1 MSYKHINLTII
12 SLMLVGLATLSSTAF
27 AQGDDIIDVAISDG
41 RFTTLITALQTAELV
56 DTLREDGPFTVFAPT
71 DKAFAELPDGVLEVL
86 LDNPEQLKKLLLYHV
101 VPGKIEAAEVMELSS
116 AKTAFGEAV
125 TINVDGDEVNINGAN
140 VVIPDI
146 EATNGVIHI
155 INAVLIPQTDG
166 SEAEEVMAEE
176 SMAQE
181 ASMDN
186 SMAEETMA
194 ETEETA
200 MDDKA
205 TMTDD
210 QAETPATE
218 GAEMP
223 ASGGDVP
230 FVVYTIF
237 ALLVAGLALIGGGV
251 AVRYRFAAKS

>member
-1 MSYKHINLTII
+1 MSYKFINLTII
-12 SLMLVGLATLSSTAF
+12 TLMLMVLATLSSTAF
-27 AQGDDIIDVAISDG
+27 AEGDDVIDVAISDG

-56 DTLREDGPFTVFAPT
+56 DTLREDGPFTLFAPT
-71 DKAFAELPDGVLEVL
+71 DQAFADLPDGVLQVL

-101 VPGKIEAAEVMELSS
+101 VPGKIEAAEVMDLSS
-116 AKTAFGEAV
+116 ANTIFGEAV

-140 VVIPDI
+140 VVVSDV
-146 EATNGVIHI
+146 EASNGVIHV

-166 SEAEEVMAEE
+166 SQAKAVTAEE

-181 ASMDN
+181 ASMDK
-186 SMAEETMA
+186 SMAKETMA
-194 ETEETA
+194 ETEEA
-200 MDDKA
+200 ALDDKA

-210 QAETPATE
+210 EAKTPATE

-223 ASGGDVP
+223 TSGGDVP

-237 ALLVAGLALIGGGV
+237 ALLAAGLALIGGGV